1 MRVNPYKWLFESRC
15 SSLSVRFVFA
25 LDSDLLR
32 RHEDFKFSEKALN
45 FVHKERPR

>member
-1 MRVNPYKWLFESRC
+1 MNGCL
-15 SSLSVRFVFA
+15 SLVAVPFVFA
-25 LDSDLLR
+25 LGSDLLR